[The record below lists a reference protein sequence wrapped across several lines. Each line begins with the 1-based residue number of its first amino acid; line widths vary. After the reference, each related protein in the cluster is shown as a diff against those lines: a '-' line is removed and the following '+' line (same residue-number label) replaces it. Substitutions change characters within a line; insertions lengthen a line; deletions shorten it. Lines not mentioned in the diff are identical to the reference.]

1 MTAISATPLKAPA
14 FRQPVPGR
22 LGLVKSI
29 LIALSMLLLSAML
42 LTQGQIPDDPLLA
55 VAVGITWLG
64 FNSAFFLML
73 WTGRT
78 DRYRAVLFT
87 LIALSMIITFSA
99 LIQSE
104 RGSNQLTME
113 DMLNGRTPFCPLV
126 IPMIILPAALTKTV
140 IFPGSLLSGFAGIA
154 FMVILWL
161 GSSIILGRG
170 FCSWMCF
177 YGGYDEGCSRLA
189 KKARIRKIDRRW
201 IYFPFALLLAM
212 VLISAVMLEPTYCG
226 WLCPFKAVT
235 EYAAVTDVITLIQT
249 IIFVALFVGLVL
261 VLPYLT
267 KRRVQCGLFCPFGA
281 FQSFTNHAN
290 IFDVRI
296 DPQKCSGCQKCVNT
310 CPTFSLDEN
319 SLKTG
324 RTLITCT
331 KCGKCIDAC
340 PKNAISYHIKGTA
353 AGVRPGLARALFLY
367 PAFLLMVAFNGGT
380 VAMAL
385 YQVMKGIGQIV
396 IR

>member
-29 LIALSMLLLSAML
+29 LIALSMLLLSAMM
-42 LTQGQIPDDPLLA
+42 LTQGQIPDDPLLT

-104 RGSNQLTME
+104 RGSNQLTTE
-113 DMLNGRTPFCPLV
+113 DILNGRTPFCPLV
-126 IPMIILPAALTKTV
+126 IPMIILPAALTKTI
-140 IFPGSLLSGFAGIA
+140 IFPGSLLNGFAGIA

-161 GSSIILGRG
+161 GSSIVLGRG

-201 IYFPFALLLAM
+201 IYFPFALLLAI
-212 VLISAVMLEPTYCG
+212 VLISAVSLEPTYCG

-235 EYAAVTDVITLIQT
+235 EYAKVTDVVTLIQT

-261 VLPYLT
+261 ALPFLT

-290 IFDVRI
+290 I
-296 DPQKCSGCQKCVNT
+296 S
-310 CPTFSLDEN
+310 SHL
-319 SLKTG
+319 
-324 RTLITCT
+324 
-331 KCGKCIDAC
+331 
-340 PKNAISYHIKGTA
+340 
-353 AGVRPGLARALFLY
+353 
-367 PAFLLMVAFNGGT
+367 T
-380 VAMAL
+380 V
-385 YQVMKGIGQIV
+385 
-396 IR
+396 

>member
-1 MTAISATPLKAPA
+1 MTAISATPLKVPA
-14 FRQPVPGR
+14 LKPPV
-22 LGLVKSI
+22 LAKLSLVKSI
-29 LIALSMLLLSAML
+29 LITLSMMLLSAML

-55 VAVGITWLG
+55 AAVGVTWLG

-87 LIALSMIITFSA
+87 LIAFSMIITFAA

-113 DMLNGRTPFCPLV
+113 DVINGRTPFCPLV
-126 IPMIILPAALTKTV
+126 IPSIILPAVFTKTI

-161 GSSIILGRG
+161 GSSIVLGRG
-170 FCSWMCF
+170 YCSWMCF
-177 YGGYDEGCSRLA
+177 YGGYDDGISRLA

-201 IYFPFALLLAM
+201 IFFPFALLLVVVLVSAM
-212 VLISAVMLEPTYCG
+212 TLDPAYCT

-235 EYAAVTDVITLIQT
+235 EYAAVTDIITLIQT
-249 IIFVALFVGLVL
+249 IIFVLLFIGLVV
-261 VLPYLT
+261 VLPFLT
-267 KRRVQCGLFCPFGA
+267 KRRTQCGLFCPFGA

-290 IFDVRI
+290 VFDVRI
-296 DPQKCSGCQKCVNT
+296 DPQKCSGCQKCVNS
-310 CPTFSLDEN
+310 CPTYSLDEN

-324 RTLITCT
+324 RTLMTCT
-331 KCGKCIDAC
+331 KCGKCVDAC

-353 AGVRPGLARALFLY
+353 SGVRPALARALFIY
-367 PAFLLMVAFNGGT
+367 PAFLLMIAFNGGT

-385 YQVMKGIGQIV
+385 YQVMKTIGQWV
-396 IR
+396 G